1 MTAPNYLL
9 RCFGF
14 MGLHMLTNCYSV
26 SLIRL
31 IFWSVWHTAATR
43 ATNSLLTCIWLLYA
57 PFWSTL
63 ARSGMPAVVRI
74 PCDSSAL
81 NCRLRVQFFEQ
92 VGSRFQTEMCWRKSA
107 GRRWP
112 GGVVGTSFSCSGNWL
127 RARVL
132 HHCQLTFRLVCRH
145 EQAKLCGREQLKCL
159 CAAWSWDVGHSC
171 RRALLCGTLFLCLS
185 PPVPP
190 PPLFSL
196 ALTLISS
203 LINIVLVSDLQQR
216 RRLYISFELSGHPF
230 KIYIYMNKKKK

>member
-1 MTAPNYLL
+1 MRHRAKICAWSYTFL
-9 RCFGF
+9 
-14 MGLHMLTNCYSV
+14 V
-26 SLIRL
+26 
-31 IFWSVWHTAATR
+31 IFKTHYK
-43 ATNSLLTCIWLLYA
+43 I
-57 PFWSTL
+57 L
-63 ARSGMPAVVRI
+63 AVEYRKLG
-74 PCDSSAL
+74 
-81 NCRLRVQFFEQ
+81 
-92 VGSRFQTEMCWRKSA
+92 QT
-107 GRRWP
+107 
-112 GGVVGTSFSCSGNWL
+112 L

-132 HHCQLTFRLVCRH
+132 HHCQFRLMCRH

-216 RRLYISFELSGHPF
+216 RRLYISFELLTILS
-230 KIYIYMNKKKK
+230 KYIWIIIIIIIMIENQSTSQVNESRIIVKPSLNENRNV